1 MNITCAEAVAGE
13 SAAIALIAHRP
24 LEGILPMMLR
34 RLAPAA
40 IVAAALAVAPAAM
53 ANTTATGYG
62 GPGANQQ
69 HHVTKPKVLGVT
81 NTGGP
86 TTPTPTNTPV
96 AASTGSL
103 PFTGFDLVLVLATG
117 MGLVI
122 AGFGLRRLTR
132 RESAI

>member
-1 MNITCAEAVAGE
+1 MMVRRVALG
-13 SAAIALIAHRP
+13 ALA
-24 LEGILPMMLR
+24 
-34 RLAPAA
+34 
-40 IVAAALAVAPAAM
+40 AAALTFAPAAM
-53 ANTTATGYG
+53 ADTTATGYG
-62 GPGANQQ
+62 PPGNNQQ

-81 NTGGP
+81 NSGGNTP
-86 TTPTPTNTPV
+86 SAPTPTNTPV

-117 MGLVI
+117 AGLVL

>member
-1 MNITCAEAVAGE
+1 
-13 SAAIALIAHRP
+13 
-24 LEGILPMMLR
+24 MMLR
-34 RLAPAA
+34 RVAPAA
-40 IVAAALAVAPAAM
+40 IVAAALALAPATM

-62 GPGANQQ
+62 PPGNNQQ

-86 TTPTPTNTPV
+86 STPSSPSNTPV
-96 AASTGSL
+96 AASSTGSL

>member
-1 MNITCAEAVAGE
+1 MMVRRVALG
-13 SAAIALIAHRP
+13 ALA
-24 LEGILPMMLR
+24 
-34 RLAPAA
+34 
-40 IVAAALAVAPAAM
+40 AAALAFAPAAM
-53 ANTTATGYG
+53 ADTTATGYG
-62 GPGANQQ
+62 PPGNHQQ

-81 NTGGP
+81 NSGGNN
-86 TTPTPTNTPV
+86 TPTAPTNTPV

-117 MGLVI
+117 TGLVL

>member
-1 MNITCAEAVAGE
+1 
-13 SAAIALIAHRP
+13 
-24 LEGILPMMLR
+24 MMLR
-34 RLAPAA
+34 RFAPAA
-40 IVAAALAVAPAAM
+40 IVAAALVFAPAAM
-53 ANTTATGYG
+53 ANTTASGYG
-62 GPGANQQ
+62 PPGNNQQ

-86 TTPTPTNTPV
+86 STPSSPTPTNTPV
-96 AASTGSL
+96 AASSTGSL